1 MVNHFKTAL
10 RAITH
15 SKVYS
20 SINILGLTIGLAAC
34 MIVATVVI
42 DDLSYDR
49 QWKNSA
55 RLYRVVTVDRKG
67 EGLYNRTPYTFV
79 GVTSQLLS
87 DYPEVKAAGSLSNR
101 KQRFRLNDADLN
113 GLEISTLNADTAV
126 WQMLDLGLVAGS

>member
-1 MVNHFKTAL
+1 MNLRNNQLKTAF

-15 SKVYS
+15 NKVYS

-67 EGLYNRTPYTFV
+67 EGLYNRTPHTFV
-79 GVTSQLLS
+79 G
-87 DYPEVKAAGSLSNR
+87 R
-101 KQRFRLNDADLN
+101 K
-113 GLEISTLNADTAV
+113 
-126 WQMLDLGLVAGS
+126 

>member
-1 MVNHFKTAL
+1 MILNYFKTAI
-10 RAITH
+10 R
-15 SKVYS
+15 KVTRNKTYS

-67 EGLYNRTPYTFV
+67 EGLYNRTSFTFL
-79 GVTSQLLS
+79 GVTSQLIS
-87 DYPEVKAAGSLSNR
+87 DYPEVKAGGSLSSG
-101 KQRFRLNDADLN
+101 KERFC
-113 GLEISTLNADTAV
+113 
-126 WQMLDLGLVAGS
+126 